1 MNAFQAEYAVKIANR
16 HVYSIPCADHVLNLV
31 RQAIL
36 KKLNATANKSEIQD
50 LAENTYKVNTEEA
63 ESELRDSATSYA
75 QANKR
80 RKTTSTYKKRRTNV
94 APEGLNTWA
103 KIRWITGKL
112 HQQQHLI
119 RSLQRNITRL
129 TGDGTGRTMIRPT
142 IDVPTRWNSFYYML
156 RNFSQSRL
164 AIEAVMRR
172 YIRDF
177 TNLELS
183 QPDWLIINELRKALG
198 EIEVLSDFFQASRGY
213 PTLSS
218 VLPMISRLYTVLDE
232 LVEGTTYS
240 SLKLAYKDG
249 LEKLEKYFP
258 RRADLSDR
266 AIQAH
271 VIATI
276 LDPRFKLYVLRGP
289 NWSETRL
296 ARAKNLLIS
305 EYSYYDRL
313 YKKLHPEEEVVEASS
328 QNSRLAQLQEEIYG
342 ASEEETNEIT
352 RYLAEPRGARNTDIL
367 DWWKHA
373 NYTALKI
380 MAQNYLG
387 ILASSAAI
395 EGFFS
400 QVADVANPRKRN
412 RLTKRRI
419 NELACLKSWN
429 KVLYTLKEG
438 DISESDDSDFP
449 ASIQD
454 NQSESSDEE
463 EVSD

>member
-1 MNAFQAEYAVKIANR
+1 
-16 HVYSIPCADHVLNLV
+16 
-31 RQAIL
+31 
-36 KKLNATANKSEIQD
+36 
-50 LAENTYKVNTEEA
+50 
-63 ESELRDSATSYA
+63 
-75 QANKR
+75 
-80 RKTTSTYKKRRTNV
+80 
-94 APEGLNTWA
+94 
-103 KIRWITGKL
+103 
-112 HQQQHLI
+112 
-119 RSLQRNITRL
+119 
-129 TGDGTGRTMIRPT
+129 
-142 IDVPTRWNSFYYML
+142 
-156 RNFSQSRL
+156 
-164 AIEAVMRR
+164 
-172 YIRDF
+172 
-177 TNLELS
+177 
-183 QPDWLIINELRKALG
+183 
-198 EIEVLSDFFQASRGY
+198 
-213 PTLSS
+213 
-218 VLPMISRLYTVLDE
+218 MISRLYTVLDE
-232 LVEGTTYS
+232 LVEGTSYS

-289 NWSETRL
+289 NWLETRL

-313 YKKLHPEEEVVEASS
+313 YKKLHPEEEVVEAGS

-419 NELACLKSWN
+419 NELACLTS
-429 KVLYTLKEG
+429 
-438 DISESDDSDFP
+438 
-449 ASIQD
+449 
-454 NQSESSDEE
+454 
-463 EVSD
+463 